1 MHMLRISNPL
11 ITEKAN
17 METMHTLRSNNEGQE
32 MKNENRRENVRK
44 ETRNKGKKARVGGRE
59 LKTTVW
65 KVVEKDVSNH
75 SEQQG
80 SRDQHSKNVSI
91 GKMGSAATYPNQSV
105 TKTSVPVS
113 AKGET
118 SGKTPTKYLGQWD
131 AALGCIYGMGICR
144 GGAPGLGHRSNNRK
158 LLATCCQIH

>member
-1 MHMLRISNPL
+1 MQGSKGGETPYGHWLRVNFPTRKGLGGGFNLIKTEDGKLDKEGTHHEDACSDTRKRPTTSQKVNSLLSEDGESTRAAPMHTLRNSNPL

-17 METMHTLRSNNEGQE
+17 METMPTLRRNNEGQG
-32 MKNENRRENVRK
+32 MKNDNRRGNVRK

-80 SRDQHSKNVSI
+80 SRD
-91 GKMGSAATYPNQSV
+91 
-105 TKTSVPVS
+105 
-113 AKGET
+113 
-118 SGKTPTKYLGQWD
+118 
-131 AALGCIYGMGICR
+131 
-144 GGAPGLGHRSNNRK
+144 
-158 LLATCCQIH
+158 